1 MSLFLPPTF
10 FYTYILILSL
20 KMARLARIYSQSR
33 LSFAEHGGNLFHRI
47 RIIFLRIFLFSIF
60 LTKNCLELNLLYYV
74 PANFFFVFFSFL
86 FACCERLK
94 IFFLLTRSLF
104 SRIDIVEEQ
113 KRCKF
118 HYGSKELVK
127 TSFLGIYFRDV
138 NLHAASVL

>member
-1 MSLFLPPTF
+1 MREKNISLAVFWNENLLFPCRFFFPPTF

-74 PANFFFVFFSFL
+74 PANFFFSHFFFL
-86 FACCERLK
+86 VCVLWK
-94 IFFLLTRSLF
+94 VKDLFFFILLLTRSLF
-104 SRIDIVEEQ
+104 SRIDIVEE
-113 KRCKF
+113 
-118 HYGSKELVK
+118 
-127 TSFLGIYFRDV
+127 
-138 NLHAASVL
+138 